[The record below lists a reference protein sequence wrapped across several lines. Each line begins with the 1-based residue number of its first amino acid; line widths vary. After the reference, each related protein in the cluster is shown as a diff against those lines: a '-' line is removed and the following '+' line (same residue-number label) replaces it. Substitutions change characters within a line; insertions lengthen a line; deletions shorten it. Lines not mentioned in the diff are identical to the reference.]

1 MHDDGLEDRL
11 IDFSVRVI
19 HLSEALPTSRA
30 GQHVAGQILRS
41 GTSPAP
47 NYGEATAAESRKDFI
62 HKVKLALKETRET
75 AIWIKVIQRAGM
87 VSPAEKL
94 DDLLK
99 ETDEPAAI
107 LFTSAE
113 TARRNLSKEAEK

>member
-1 MHDDGLEDRL
+1 MHDYDLEDRL

-19 HLSEALPTSRA
+19 RLSEALPASRA

-99 ETDEPAAI
+99 ETDELAAI

-113 TARRNLSKEAEK
+113 TARRNLSKEEGK

>member
-1 MHDDGLEDRL
+1 MHDYDLEDRL

-19 HLSEALPTSRA
+19 RLSEALPASRA